1 MRARNALLLVG
12 AVVLALPPRCIGQTD
27 TTPAPTDSTTRPTR
41 SYFID
46 AARLTRERAVR
57 EVGEV
62 LTGRVPGLLV
72 IPGSGL
78 TGTGSRIRMRGV
90 QSLVDDRAPLVLVD
104 GMRVDQAED
113 DFWAS
118 LSGPMSPG
126 PLRLADLSVEDLA
139 SVEVITPAGAA
150 VYGPGAADGVLLI
163 RTKRTG
169 EGPPRWRAYAAGGVR
184 SEGASWPTNFG
195 GVDTDSPDSLYRH
208 GGCTLAAQAAGSCL
222 QDFVQRF
229 NPLAQRS
236 PFRTALRRQ
245 YGLSVSGG
253 SNRAEYRLA
262 GDFSGS
268 DGPFASSVAS
278 PDPNYYRAVNSRGR
292 ATVRPWSNLEV
303 SGSLAHISSDLRL
316 PPDVLSNVVFGP
328 SDSTGFSWGPSFRN
342 RNSQGVERTSGV
354 LEARWTPWPWLALH
368 GLAGWD
374 AVGLQNSAVS
384 LYSRATPRI
393 GGSSAEGHSDS
404 RRRTLTLEGTVSYTL
419 SSRIRSTTTL
429 GVQHLRDSLDQAW
442 TLSTDT
448 GSGFP
453 VCRGCVTAGTVEWR
467 HSLGYYA
474 EERLQFGRRVIV
486 TGALRH
492 DSFKEFRQSMMHPSL
507 GVSWVA
513 RDTDGAFLNVLALRA
528 AYGSAGRG
536 LPSFLPIVFVPLGTP
551 VPRVDLEQT
560 KSVELGADAS
570 LMGRR
575 LNAELTY
582 YDMRSDV
589 LEHPYLSTPSGYYQ
603 IYSSGGVISNRG
615 IEAVLFGKV
624 LASPRI
630 AWDVSLSL
638 WGNRNRLL
646 KFDSAQQCFDPVDW
660 QCLRAGYPVGGYW
673 TFPITYADSNG
684 DGIIAGREVD
694 RVPQPQWA
702 GTPYPTQG
710 AMLTSGWTLGNT
722 FRLSAT
728 LDYRAGQTLFNADAW
743 WRCAHGT
750 CRQANDPRTPLAQ
763 QAEAL
768 VAPSEATPMFFE
780 DADYLKLRELALTFV
795 APPTVAAALRARAAT
810 ITLAGR
816 DLATWTGYSGV
827 DPEAGS
833 YGVGAPGQPRL
844 IQDFATLPVPHSWTL
859 RLDLSY

>member
-1 MRARNALLLVG
+1 VRACNALLLVG
-12 AVVLALPPRCIGQTD
+12 AVVLALPPACIGQTD
-27 TTPAPTDSTTRPTR
+27 TTPALTDSTTRPVH
-41 SYFID
+41 SHVID
-46 AARLTRERAVR
+46 AARVTREGAVR
-57 EVGEV
+57 DVNE
-62 LTGRVPGLLV
+62 LLIDRVPGLLV
-72 IPGSGL
+72 VPGSGL

-150 VYGPGAADGVLLI
+150 MYGPEAADGVLLI
-163 RTKRTG
+163 RTTRTSQ
-169 EGPPRWRAYAAGGVR
+169 GPPRWRGYAAGGVR

-195 GVDTDSPDSLYRH
+195 GVDIDSPDSLYRH

-229 NPLAQRS
+229 NPLVQRS

-253 SNRAEYRLA
+253 SDRAEYRLA
-262 GDFSGS
+262 GDLSGS
-268 DGPFASSVAS
+268 DGPFASGVAS

-292 ATVRPWSNLEV
+292 GTVRPWRSLEV
-303 SGSLAHISSDLRL
+303 SGSVAHISSDVRL
-316 PPDVLSNVVFGP
+316 PPDVLSNVVSGP
-328 SDSTGFSWGPSFRN
+328 ADSTGFSWGPSFRN

-374 AVGLQNSAVS
+374 AVGLQNSALS
-384 LYSRATPRI
+384 LYSRAAPRI
-393 GGSSAEGHSDS
+393 LGSSAEGHSDS
-404 RRRTLTLEGTVSYTL
+404 RQRTLTLEGTVSSTL
-419 SSRIRSTTTL
+419 ASRIRSTTTL

-453 VCRGCVTAGTVEWR
+453 VCRACVAERRVEWR

-474 EERLQFGRRVIV
+474 EEQLQFGRRVIV

-492 DSFKEFRQSMMHPSL
+492 DSFREFRKGMTHPSL

-536 LPSFLPIVFVPLGTP
+536 LPSSLPIVLVPVGTP
-551 VPRVDLEQT
+551 VPRVDPEQT

-575 LNAELTY
+575 LSVELTY

-589 LEHPYLSTPSGYYQ
+589 LEPSYLSTPYGYSQ
-603 IYSSGGVISNRG
+603 TYSSGGVISNRG
-615 IEAVLFGKV
+615 LEAVFVGRV

-646 KFDSAQQCFDPVDW
+646 KFDSAQQCFGPVGE

-673 TFPITYADSNG
+673 TFPITYADTNG
-684 DGIIAGREVD
+684 DGIIAGREVH
-694 RVPQPQWA
+694 RLLQSQWA
-702 GTPYPTQG
+702 GTPDPTQG
-710 AMLTSGWTLGNT
+710 AMLTSGWTFGN
-722 FRLSAT
+722 RLRLTAT

-743 WRCAHGT
+743 WRCALGT

-768 VAPSEATPMFFE
+768 VAPGGPTPMFFE
-780 DADYLKLRELALTFV
+780 DADYLKLRELAVTLF
-795 APPTVAAALRARAAT
+795 APPNVAAALRARTAT

-833 YGVGAPGQPRL
+833 YGVGAPGRPRS
-844 IQDFATLPVPHSWTL
+844 IEDFATMPLPHSWTL
-859 RLDLSY
+859 RVDLVY